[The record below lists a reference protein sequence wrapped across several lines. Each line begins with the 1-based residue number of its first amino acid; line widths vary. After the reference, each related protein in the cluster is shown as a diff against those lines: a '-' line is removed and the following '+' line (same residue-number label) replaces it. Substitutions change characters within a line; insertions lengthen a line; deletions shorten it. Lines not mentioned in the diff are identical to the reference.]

1 MVTELNENIKDYF
14 NRVIRDKEWNKNKD
28 IFQTNFLGALIL
40 LDTTFRNERFP
51 VCYLEKT
58 MYRLNLGYSG
68 IGRIGGITTKLKSID
83 SINLPSSKKT
93 DDHVFGASEIG
104 RHIRYEFEKYNM
116 DIDYMV
122 NTWLYDNLYLWAKI
136 KVSKEEHKK
145 DNIARN
151 KHTIE
156 EKVNLLHYTN
166 VSKIVF

>member
-1 MVTELNENIKDYF
+1 
-14 NRVIRDKEWNKNKD
+14 
-28 IFQTNFLGALIL
+28 
-40 LDTTFRNERFP
+40 
-51 VCYLEKT
+51 
-58 MYRLNLGYSG
+58 MYRLNFGYSG
-68 IGRIGGITTKLKSID
+68 IGRIGGITTKLKSMD
-83 SINLPSSKKT
+83 SINLPSDKKT

-104 RHIRYEFEKYNM
+104 KHIRYEFEKHNM

-122 NTWLYDNLYLWAKI
+122 NTWLYDNLYLWSKI

-145 DNIARN
+145 DNIVRN